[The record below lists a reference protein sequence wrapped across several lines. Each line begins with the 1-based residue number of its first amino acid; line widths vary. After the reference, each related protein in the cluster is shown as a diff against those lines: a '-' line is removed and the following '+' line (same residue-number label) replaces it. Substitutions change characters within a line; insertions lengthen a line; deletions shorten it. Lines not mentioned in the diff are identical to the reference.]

1 MSNDQSAPLEQND
14 ARGHKEGRVR
24 SDAQRNF
31 YQILQAAIEV
41 FATSGVDAPV
51 REIAEKAGVGIGT
64 FYRHFPQR
72 ADLVAAVFRHEID
85 ACADAAPPLAAQH
98 APGDALALWMQ
109 RYAAFLGTKRGLAS
123 VLHSGNPIFESLPS
137 YFEQRLEPAMRGLLD
152 AATAAGE
159 VRTDF
164 TAAELLDAVASLC
177 HSAYARGPEHAQRMV
192 ALLVDG
198 MRYGAGRPDDK
209 PS

>member
-1 MSNDQSAPLEQND
+1 MSTESSAPPDHGD
-14 ARGHKEGRVR
+14 AHGQKEGRVR

-31 YQILQAAIEV
+31 HQILQAAIEV

-72 ADLVAAVFRHEID
+72 VDLVFAVFRHEID
-85 ACADAAPPLAAQH
+85 ACAEAAPLLAAEH
-98 APGDALALWMQ
+98 APGEALALWMQ

-123 VLHSGNPIFESLPS
+123 VLHSGNPIFESLPG
-137 YFEQRLEPAMRGLLD
+137 YFEQRLGSALQSLLD

-164 TAAELLDAVASLC
+164 TAGELLSAVASLC
-177 HSAYARGPEHAQRMV
+177 HSAYAHGPEHAQRMV

-198 MRYGAGRPDDK
+198 MRYGATRSDDT